1 MKKGEI
7 IMDLHRVMEIK
18 QSLGVINVS
27 YNGNLVWLE
36 TVNKG
41 NNEVLVKD
49 LNNNNEFMVNVS
61 DLKEV

>member
-1 MKKGEI
+1 
-7 IMDLHRVMEIK
+7 MDLHRVMEIK

>member
-1 MKKGEI
+1 
-7 IMDLHRVMEIK
+7 MDLHRVMEIK

-41 NNEVLVKD
+41 NNKVLVKD

>member
-1 MKKGEI
+1 
-7 IMDLHRVMEIK
+7 MDLHRVMEIK

-36 TVNKG
+36 TVNKA
-41 NNEVLVKD
+41 NNKVLVKD

>member
-41 NNEVLVKD
+41 NNKVLVKD